1 NTGLELGLNTLNIKT
16 KEFFWSTSF
25 NLTIPSSKLIAFPDI
40 ENSSFFSHYKLG
52 EPLGVLLAYHFT
64 GVDSDTGL
72 YTFEDVNGD
81 NLLGLA
87 NDGQFRKEI
96 SRDYFGGFQNS
107 FSYKGL
113 QLDVFFQFVRQ
124 TARNYLNYFGNPG
137 SFANQPAIV
146 LNRWQQSGDQTHIQ
160 QYTQTGSAR
169 AAYLNVQRSDY
180 LIGDASFV
188 RLK

>member
-1 NTGLELGLNTLNIKT
+1 
-16 KEFFWSTSF
+16 
-25 NLTIPSSKLIAFPDI
+25 
-40 ENSSFFSHYKLG
+40 
-52 EPLGVLLAYHFT
+52 
-64 GVDSDTGL
+64 
-72 YTFEDVNGD
+72 
-81 NLLGLA
+81 
-87 NDGQFRKEI
+87 
-96 SRDYFGGFQNS
+96 GGFQNS

-188 RLK
+188 RLKNVSLSYTFPPSLLKKLKLANLRVYLQGQNLLTFTDYEGLDP